1 LPVLCCP
8 PLPAPGLRLSEYPA
22 LKWWLVH
29 DRRLPCPSSVKGV
42 VTGSADDQRFALA
55 CGHELDPPWPV
66 GLSFPSQVLERPHV
80 VDLEARART
89 LVHLAR

>member
-1 LPVLCCP
+1 M
-8 PLPAPGLRLSEYPA
+8 
-22 LKWWLVH
+22 
-29 DRRLPCPSSVKGV
+29 

-80 VDLEARART
+80 VDLDVLPRAAQLTGVSHEPSFEFGPR
-89 LVHLAR
+89 HLDGEGQGGIIEDRRRAPC